1 MQGEMFPRWILTLV
15 FSAATAAFAQAPLC
29 PAKPPPM
36 TPNDALPST
45 RVLRRVSLALTGTT
59 PSAARYDAL
68 LAAPADQ
75 REGIVQQAIDDAL
88 ASPTFYSRMVEFG
101 HDWIPVGAYTT
112 GAIGD
117 AYQGDLAGHL
127 FTCGATTAHP
137 GALYH
142 VGEYASG
149 KADNVCADKDAA
161 GAAITPVVTMV
172 EPWWAPGTTV
182 TVVGKAG
189 TATTQ
194 VPNAMGQ
201 IQDCGIATGGYYDPQ
216 LPTGCGCGPN
226 LVWCIPLAG
235 LIGGST
241 HDPNGHRRQPY
252 EEPARLFAHLVWHDR
267 PLSDLVTGNYS
278 VANNMLRHL
287 YVRMGR
293 MTGAPQLDQ
302 DVTWWKPGVDTA
314 PRDPEHPA
322 AADPGAWRE
331 FTVETLDPY
340 FLSDRSYAF
349 DPLTTTAAPRGVPSA
364 GVLTMIGSYSSF
376 ARERVRSA
384 RFLETF
390 ACMNFAPPPADQH
403 FPEYSGDPATSGTCL
418 HCHRALDPA
427 AIFFRRW
434 DFSPALSYYVPWP
447 FMPGVGRHRITAAQ
461 LSGQYPYNSGPWARW
476 RDAFKPGTVMTPI
489 TQAQITA
496 NPEAV
501 MLDTMP
507 STYRL
512 LGQQGDGTMGPLGF
526 GKILI
531 SSGEFDKCAVRHL
544 YERFMGRPLE
554 PAAEARYIELLA
566 DKFRTGDR
574 KVKPFVRYLL
584 SLPEFRRG
592 L

>member
-1 MQGEMFPRWILTLV
+1 MLPQLTLFV
-15 FSAATAAFAQAPLC
+15 ALAQAPLC
-29 PAKPPPM
+29 PPKPPPM
-36 TPNDALPST
+36 TPNDALAST

-59 PSAARYDAL
+59 PSAAAYDAL
-68 LAAPADQ
+68 LAAPAEQ
-75 REGIVQQAIDDAL
+75 RDAIVQKAIDDAL
-88 ASPTFYSRMVEFG
+88 ASPNFYSKMVDFG

-127 FTCGATTAHP
+127 FTCGTGTAHP

-142 VGEYASG
+142 SGEYPSD
-149 KADNVCADKDAA
+149 KSPNVCKDQDAN
-161 GAAITPVVTMV
+161 GAPITPLVNTL

-189 TATTQ
+189 TPITQ
-194 VPNAMGQ
+194 VPDPQKPGMML
-201 IQDCGIATGGYYDPQ
+201 DCGIAYGGYYDPS
-216 LPTGCGCGPN
+216 LASGCGCGPN

-235 LIGGST
+235 LNGGST
-241 HDPNGHRRQPY
+241 HDPKGHRRQPY

-287 YVRMGR
+287 YVRLGR

-302 DVTWWKPGVDTA
+302 NTTWWKAGSDSS
-314 PRDPEHPA
+314 PRDPQHPNA
-322 AADPGAWRE
+322 NDPLAWRE

-340 FLSDRSYAF
+340 FLSDRNYAF
-349 DPLTTTAAPRGVPSA
+349 DPLTSTAAPKGVPSA
-364 GVLTMIGSYSSF
+364 GVLTMVGSYSSF

-390 ACMNFAPPPADQH
+390 ACMSFAPPPADQH

-447 FMPGVGRHRITAAQ
+447 FMPGVGNFRITAQQ
-461 LSGQYPYNSGPWARW
+461 LSGQYPYNAGPWARW
-476 RDAFKPGTVMTPI
+476 KDAFKPNTVMTPV

-507 STYRL
+507 STYTL
-512 LGQQGDGTMGPLGF
+512 LGQHGDGTMGPLGF
-526 GKILI
+526 GKILVA
-531 SSGEFDKCAVRHL
+531 SGEFDRCAVRRL
-544 YERFMGRPLE
+544 YERFVGRPLE
-554 PAAEARYIELLA
+554 PAAEARYIDLLA
-566 DKFRTGDR
+566 ERFRADNR

-584 SLPEFRRG
+584 GLPEFRRG

>member
-1 MQGEMFPRWILTLV
+1 MFCRMSIALV
-15 FSAATAAFAQAPLC
+15 LIGASTVFAQAPLC

-36 TPNDALPST
+36 TPNDALSST
-45 RVLRRVSLALTGTT
+45 RVLRRVSLTLTGTT
-59 PSAARYDAL
+59 PSADKYEAL
-68 LAAPADQ
+68 LAAPAAQ
-75 REGIVQQAIDDAL
+75 RDGIVQKAIDDAL
-88 ASPTFYSRMVEFG
+88 ASPTFYSRMVDFG

-127 FTCGATTAHP
+127 FTCGAATAHP

-142 VGEYASG
+142 VGEYASD
-149 KADNVCADKDAA
+149 KSPNVCNDQDAA
-161 GAAITPVVTMV
+161 GAPIAPVVTSI

-189 TATTQ
+189 TPITQ
-194 VPNAMGQ
+194 VPNPAMPGQ
-201 IQDCGIATGGYYDPQ
+201 MLDCGIAGGGYYDPT

-226 LVWCIPLAG
+226 LVWCIPLSG
-235 LIGGST
+235 LGGGST
-241 HDPNGHRRQPY
+241 HDPKGHRRQPY

-278 VANNMLRHL
+278 VANNMLRQL

-302 DVTWWKPGVDTA
+302 NVTWWKPDVDTA
-314 PRDPEHPA
+314 PRDPLHTTA
-322 AADPGAWRE
+322 NDPGAWRE
-331 FTVETLDPY
+331 FTVETLNPY
-340 FLSDRSYAF
+340 LIADRSYAF
-349 DPLTTTAAPRGVPSA
+349 DPLTTTAAPKGVPAA

-390 ACMNFAPPPADQH
+390 ACMSFAPPPADQH

-447 FMPGVGRHRITAAQ
+447 FMPGVGRNRITAAQ

-476 RDAFKPGTVMTPI
+476 RDAFRPGTVMTPV

-507 STYRL
+507 STYSL
-512 LGQQGDGTMGPLGF
+512 LGQSGDGTMGPLGF

-531 SSGEFDKCAVRHL
+531 ASGEFDKCAVRHL
-544 YERFMGRPLE
+544 YQRFMGRPLE
-554 PAAEARYIELLA
+554 PAAEARYINELA
-566 DKFRTGDR
+566 EKFRTSDR

>member
-1 MQGEMFPRWILTLV
+1 MLLSLTL
-15 FSAATAAFAQAPLC
+15 ALALQQAPLC
-29 PAKPPPM
+29 PAKPPLQ

-45 RVLRRVSLALTGTT
+45 RVLRRISLALTGTT
-59 PSAARYDAL
+59 PTASQYDAL
-68 LAAPADQ
+68 LAASEAQ
-75 REGIVQQAIDDAL
+75 RETIVQKAIDDAL
-88 ASPTFYSRMVEFG
+88 ASPTFYSRMVDFG

-127 FTCGATTAHP
+127 FNCAANTAHP
-137 GALYH
+137 NALYH
-142 VGEYASG
+142 VGEYPSDKAS
-149 KADNVCADKDAA
+149 NVCNDQDAA
-161 GAAITPVVTMV
+161 GTAITPQVNSI

-189 TATTQ
+189 TSVTQ
-194 VPNAMGQ
+194 VPGQ
-201 IQDCGIATGGYYDPQ
+201 GGELLDCGIAGGGYYDPA
-216 LPTGCGCGPN
+216 LPSGCGCGPN
-226 LVWCIPLAG
+226 LVWCAPLAG
-235 LIGGST
+235 LRDGST
-241 HDPNGHRRQPY
+241 HDPKGHRRQPY
-252 EEPARLFAHLVWHDR
+252 EEPARLFAHLIWHDR

-278 VANNMLRHL
+278 VANNMLRQL
-287 YVRMGR
+287 YVRLGR
-293 MTGAPQLDQ
+293 MTGAPQLDANT
-302 DVTWWKPGVDTA
+302 TWWKPAADTS
-314 PRDPEHPA
+314 PRDPLHPTA
-322 AADPGAWRE
+322 NDPGAWRE
-331 FTVETLDPY
+331 FTVETLNPY
-340 FLSDRSYAF
+340 LIADRSYAF
-349 DPLTTTAAPRGVPSA
+349 DPLTTTAAPKGVPAA
-364 GVLTMIGSYSSF
+364 GVLTMVGSYSSF

-390 ACMNFAPPPADQH
+390 ACMSFAPPPADQH

-447 FMPGVGRHRITAAQ
+447 FMPGVGRNRITAQQ
-461 LSGQYPYNSGPWARW
+461 LSGQYPYNAGPWARW
-476 RDAFKPGTVMTPI
+476 RDAFKPNTVMTPI

-507 STYRL
+507 STYTL
-512 LGQQGDGTMGPLGF
+512 LGQHGDGTMGPLGF
-526 GKILI
+526 GKILVA
-531 SSGEFDKCAVRHL
+531 SGEFDKCAVRHL
-544 YERFMGRPLE
+544 YERFVGRPLQ
-554 PAAEARYIELLA
+554 PAAEARYVDALA
-566 DKFRTGDR
+566 EKFRTGDR